1 MATKKKPVQ
10 SKTDPLA
17 RVHELV
23 QILQEAGLTELT
35 YEDADLMVRLAKGPA
50 TTTVAPP
57 APAPPLPPAPVASAP
72 ADNHHLVRSPLV
84 GTFYRAPSPGAP
96 NFVEVGAQIKPHQ
109 TLCIVEAM
117 KLMNQ
122 IESEV
127 AGTVVEIL
135 AENGRAVQFGEP
147 LFKIAVKK

>member
-17 RVHELV
+17 RFHELV
-23 QILQEAGLTELT
+23 QILHEAGLTELT

-57 APAPPLPPAPVASAP
+57 APVAPSAPAPVISAP